1 MKILI
6 TYQSQTGNTE
16 AVAKSMAEG
25 LEGEDVSVI
34 PASDVD
40 PSTLSTFDVVFLGS
54 GVYANGAGKAINK
67 LVKAAEVLPEKIV
80 LFCTHT
86 NPDSA
91 FWAGVFK
98 KIKKQIGKKNSSV
111 FAEFDCVGEN
121 RNPQI
126 VEMLLKTQPQLKPG
140 IEAAKDHPD
149 AADLENAK
157 KFASSLL
164 QKIVL

>member
-16 AVAKSMAEG
+16 AIAKSMAEG
-25 LEGEDVSVI
+25 LEGENVSVK
-34 PASDVD
+34 PAGDVD
-40 PSTLSTFDVVFLGS
+40 PTTLNTFDVVFLGS

-86 NPDSA
+86 NPDSEY
-91 FWAGVFK
+91 WGGVFK

-111 FAEFDCVGEN
+111 LAEFDCTGEN

-126 VEMLLKTQPQLKPG
+126 VEMLLKTQPQLKSG
-140 IEAAKDHPD
+140 IEAAKGHPND
-149 AADLENAK
+149 TDLENAK

-164 QKIVL
+164 QKIEL